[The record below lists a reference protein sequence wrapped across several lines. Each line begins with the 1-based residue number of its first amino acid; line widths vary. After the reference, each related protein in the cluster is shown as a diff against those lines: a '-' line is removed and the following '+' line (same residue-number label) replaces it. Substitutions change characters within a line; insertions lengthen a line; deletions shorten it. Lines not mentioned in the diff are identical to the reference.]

1 MRKRLPR
8 SGGKL
13 LALPLPPFVVLT
25 PSSVVWELIK
35 QIGQNLTSGTSLTS
49 ITLPINISEP
59 RSYLEMV
66 ADGWCYAPLFL
77 KQASVEPDPVER
89 MKMVITFAVAGLS
102 NTCVVKKPFNPI
114 VGMLLSLSAWK
125 NN

>member
-1 MRKRLPR
+1 MDFYNFSNAHFDVYNVYLYCLFYLFIFLYFLKIR
-8 SGGKL
+8 
-13 LALPLPPFVVLT
+13 
-25 PSSVVWELIK
+25 VVWDLIK
-35 QIGQNLTSGTSLTS
+35 QIGQNLTNGTSLTS
-49 ITLPINISEP
+49 ITLPITISEP

-77 KQASVEPDPVER
+77 KQAAVEADPVER

-114 VGMLLSLSAWK
+114 VGK
-125 NN
+125 F